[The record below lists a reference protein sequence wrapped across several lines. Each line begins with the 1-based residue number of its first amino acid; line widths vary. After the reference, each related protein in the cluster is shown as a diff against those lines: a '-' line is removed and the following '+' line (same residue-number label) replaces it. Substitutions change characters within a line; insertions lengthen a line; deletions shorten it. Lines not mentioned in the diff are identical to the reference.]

1 VSELDSRSSRPDL
14 WPPLEVQKNLS
25 GVDYPDGRDDLV
37 RAAESNGADSD
48 TLDLLRGLPDR
59 SYEGPSGVSKDI
71 SREG

>member
-1 VSELDSRSSRPDL
+1 MSKANPI
-14 WPPLEVQKNLS
+14 EVQKYLS
-25 GVDYPDGRDDLV
+25 GVDYPAARDDLV

-48 TLDLLRGLPDR
+48 TLDQLRGLPDR